1 MNILPEEAFILSG
14 KIVILPEEL
23 TRKIAA
29 GEVVERPASIVKE
42 LLENALDAGATDI
55 SVNLERGGCGS
66 IRIVDNGEGMAATD
80 APIAFE
86 RYATSKIYQFD
97 DIYKVASYGFRGEAL
112 PSIASISRV
121 EMTTKKRSS
130 LSGTKIVVEAGQV
143 KMISETGCPNGT
155 SVFVSRIFDS
165 VPVRKKFL
173 KSETTEQGQC
183 VDVITKIAL
192 AHSGVRI
199 RLTAN
204 GKDVLNVAATGDESE
219 RLSLLLGTGFMN
231 TMLPVKLAKGDLAC
245 HGYISRPEQTRSST
259 KHIYFYVNKRYV
271 RDYLLNHAVMTA
283 YRRLV
288 EAKRYPFVVLF
299 IDLPRDDV
307 DVNIHPA
314 KMEVRFRNPRNIYDM
329 TVETLVTAL
338 ASISPLSERSAAS
351 GSAGGALPKQ
361 SAEYKMRVEEALRR
375 YSLSSGHGKLFFSHG
390 QVHAG
395 KGHLEK
401 DGLFNRNNQV
411 AGQPETA
418 VTNIAFSEL
427 EYLGQLAGTY
437 LVFTSPEGM
446 TVIDQHA
453 AHERVLFE
461 ELKRGLSPEG
471 GKMPGQRLLLPEV
484 VSLAPGDFLFLM
496 ECMDILEDSGMEVE
510 PFGGTSVVVKS
521 VPAMLKHVQPGE
533 MIADLLDAFSTEDRR
548 MKIQERKER
557 ILTFLACRGAVKAN
571 HNMSSQEVARLC
583 RDLDNTSFSATCPHG
598 RPTHISF
605 GIKDIE
611 KMFKRR

>member
-1 MNILPEEAFILSG
+1 MSG
-14 KIVILPEEL
+14 KIVVLPEEL

-55 SVNLERGGCGS
+55 TVNLEKGGCGS
-66 IRIVDNGEGMAATD
+66 IRIIDNGEGMEATD
-80 APIAFE
+80 ASLAFE

-143 KMISETGCPNGT
+143 KTISETGCPVGT

-173 KSETTEQGQC
+173 KSDTTEQGHC
-183 VDVITKIAL
+183 VDVITKIVL
-192 AHSGVRI
+192 AHPGVRI
-199 RLTAN
+199 RLTGN
-204 GKDVLNVAATGDESE
+204 GKDILNAAATADESE
-219 RLSLLLGTGFMN
+219 RLTLVLGTGFMGA
-231 TMLPVKLAKGDLAC
+231 MLPVKLIKGDITC

-259 KHIYFYVNKRYV
+259 KHIYFYVNRRYV
-271 RDYLLNHAVMTA
+271 RDHLLNHAVMTA

-288 EAKRYPFVVLF
+288 EAKRYPFAVLF
-299 IDLPRDDV
+299 IDLPPDDV

-314 KMEVRFRNPRNIYDM
+314 KMEVRFRNPRSIYDM

-338 ASISPLSERSAAS
+338 ACISPPSGRYAAS
-351 GSAGGALPKQ
+351 GLTEDASFKHSG
-361 SAEYKMRVEEALRR
+361 EYRTRVEEALRR
-375 YSLSSGHGKLFFSHG
+375 YTVSSGHGKLFFSHG
-390 QVHAG
+390 DVHFKKPQPEEGNLFDRNKQVTEQPEAAAG
-395 KGHLEK
+395 KI
-401 DGLFNRNNQV
+401 V
-411 AGQPETA
+411 
-418 VTNIAFSEL
+418 FSEL

-437 LVFTSPEGM
+437 LIFTSPKGL
-446 TVIDQHA
+446 TILDQHA

-461 ELKRGLSPEG
+461 ELKRGFSSEG
-471 GKMPGQRLLLPEV
+471 DKMPGQRLLLPEV
-484 VSLAPGDFLFLM
+484 VSLAPGDFVFLM
-496 ECMDILEDSGMEVE
+496 ECIDILEDAGMEVE
-510 PFGGTSVVVKS
+510 PFGGTSIIVKS
-521 VPAMLKHVQPGE
+521 IPAMLTHVQPGE

-548 MKIQERKER
+548 MKIQERKE
-557 ILTFLACRGAVKAN
+557 IMLTFLACRGAVKAN
-571 HNMSSQEVARLC
+571 RNMSSQEVAKLC
-583 RDLDNTSFSATCPHG
+583 HDLDNTSFSSTCPHG
-598 RPTHISF
+598 RPVYISF
-605 GIKDIE
+605 GITEIE

>member
-1 MNILPEEAFILSG
+1 MNVLSWGVFILPG
-14 KIVILPEEL
+14 KIIVLPEDL
-23 TRKIAA
+23 TSKIAA

-55 SVNLERGGCGS
+55 TVNLERGGCGS
-66 IRIVDNGEGMAATD
+66 IRIVDNGEGMDATD
-80 APIAFE
+80 VSLAFE

-121 EMTTKKRSS
+121 EMATKTRSS

-143 KMISETGCPNGT
+143 RMISETGCPVGT

-173 KSETTEQGQC
+173 KSDTTEQGHC

-192 AHSGVRI
+192 AHPGVRI
-199 RLTAN
+199 RLTGN
-204 GKDVLNVAATGDESE
+204 GKDILNAAATGDESE
-219 RLSLLLGTGFMN
+219 RLSLVLGMGFMG
-231 TMLPVKLAKGDLAC
+231 TMLPVKLIKGDITC
-245 HGYISRPEQTRSST
+245 HGFISRPEQTRSST

-299 IDLPRDDV
+299 IDLPPDDV

-338 ASISPLSERSAAS
+338 ARISPPSEKLAVSGSTEDAAS
-351 GSAGGALPKQ
+351 KHSG
-361 SAEYKMRVEEALRR
+361 EYRTRVEEALRR
-375 YSLSSGHGKLFFSHG
+375 YTLSSGHGKLFFSQG
-390 QVHAG
+390 DVHF
-395 KGHLEK
+395 KKRPPEEE
-401 DGLFNRNNQV
+401 DLFNRNKQV
-411 AGQPETA
+411 TEQPEA
-418 VTNIAFSEL
+418 AGVNIVFSEL

-437 LVFTSPEGM
+437 LVFISSAGL

-461 ELKRGLSPEG
+461 ELKRGSSRESDR
-471 GKMPGQRLLLPEV
+471 MTGQRLLLPEV
-484 VSLAPGDFLFLM
+484 VSLAPGDFVFLM
-496 ECMDILEDSGMEVE
+496 ECMDILEDAGMEVE

-521 VPAMLKHVQPGE
+521 VPAMLTHVQPGE
-533 MIADLLDAFSTEDRR
+533 MITDLLDAFSTEDRR
-548 MKIQERKER
+548 MKIQERKE
-557 ILTFLACRGAVKAN
+557 IMLTFLACRGAVKAN
-571 HNMSSQEVARLC
+571 HNISSQEVAKLC
-583 RDLDNTSFSATCPHG
+583 HDLDNTSFSSTCPHG
-598 RPTHISF
+598 RPVYISF
-605 GIKDIE
+605 GLRDIE